1 MKSLI
6 IGGSGFVGGYL
17 ARHLRA
23 LGHQTAVTKM
33 LGEQAGI
40 FGTDTCGITVFD
52 LDILAQDAVS
62 KLIHDINPDYIFHLA
77 AQSSV
82 AASWEN
88 PGLTADVNIKG
99 SIHVLEAVRR
109 QEKKIKVLL
118 VGSGEEYGK
127 ISPEEIPVREE
138 HMVVPGN
145 IYAATKACQNQIG
158 AIYAKAYQMDV
169 RMVRAFNHIGPYQAP
184 CFVVSD
190 FCKQAAEIEAGLK
203 EPVIWTGNL
212 EAKRDF
218 TDVRD
223 IVRAYVLLAQS
234 GQAGETY
241 NVGSGRAVRIG
252 DILNMVLSYV
262 ETKISVKEDSKKLR
276 PLDVPVIE
284 ADISKIQR
292 ATGWKPEIRLEQ
304 TVSETLEAWRTAVR
318 SRMCERLS

>member
-1 MKSLI
+1 
-6 IGGSGFVGGYL
+6 
-17 ARHLRA
+17 
-23 LGHQTAVTKM
+23 
-33 LGEQAGI
+33 
-40 FGTDTCGITVFD
+40 
-52 LDILAQDAVS
+52 
-62 KLIHDINPDYIFHLA
+62 
-77 AQSSV
+77 
-82 AASWEN
+82 
-88 PGLTADVNIKG
+88 
-99 SIHVLEAVRR
+99 
-109 QEKKIKVLL
+109 
-118 VGSGEEYGK
+118 
-127 ISPEEIPVREE
+127 
-138 HMVVPGN
+138 
-145 IYAATKACQNQIG
+145 
-158 AIYAKAYQMDV
+158 
-169 RMVRAFNHIGPYQAP
+169 MVRAFNHIGPYQAP